1 MTSTESPTTVDEQ
14 AASQHTGR
22 LGAFTGNFIPGLCFE
37 SGHCIWLL
45 EFTSTPTRF
54 DSYTELWIIT
64 PDGKRILYTDPEAA
78 TEEVLK
84 YHDFDRTNGASITC
98 DTSHSQISVTMEAT
112 DGTSLELT
120 ASASQTFGT
129 RVLNTVIALTPAVIL
144 QSRMG
149 TTISTLSLNL
159 LLDANGL
166 KVAGRTET
174 DRRYRLDAERI
185 QQITDA
191 SVTLDGS
198 DLGALDSPTRPIEFG
213 DAKTTADALYVPG
226 TLNLEQ
232 FRAEN

>member
-1 MTSTESPTTVDEQ
+1 MRSLATLF
-14 AASQHTGR
+14 R
-22 LGAFTGNFIPGLCFE
+22 LCFE

-45 EFTSTPTRF
+45 EFPSTPTRF

-64 PDGKRILYTDPEAA
+64 PDGKRILYTDPKAA

-84 YHDFDRTNGASITC
+84 YHDFDQTNSASITC

-166 KVAGRTET
+166 IVAGRTET

-185 QQITDA
+185 QRITDA
-191 SVTLDGS
+191 SATLDGS
-198 DLGALDSPTRPIEFG
+198 ELGALDSPTRPIEFG

-232 FRAEN
+232 FRPEN

>member
-1 MTSTESPTTVDEQ
+1 MASAESSTTGDEQ
-14 AASQHTGR
+14 ATAQHTGT
-22 LGAFTGNFIPGLCFE
+22 LGAFTGNFVPGLCFE

-84 YHDFDRTNGASITC
+84 YHDFGRTNGASITC
-98 DTSHSQISVTMEAT
+98 DTSRGQIGVTMEAT

-120 ASASQTFGT
+120 ASASQTLET
-129 RVLNTVIALTPAVIL
+129 RVLNGVIALTPAVVL
-144 QSRMG
+144 QSSVG
-149 TTISTLSLNL
+149 TAISTLSLNL

-174 DRRYRLDAERI
+174 DRRYRLDAERMR
-185 QQITDA
+185 QITDA
-191 SVTLDGS
+191 SATLDGR
-198 DLGALDSPTRPIEFG
+198 DLGTISPPDRLIEFG

-226 TLNLEQ
+226 TLHLE
-232 FRAEN
+232 RVSKGS

>member
-1 MTSTESPTTVDEQ
+1 MDEQ
-14 AASQHTGR
+14 AASQRTGR

-54 DSYTELWIIT
+54 DSYTELWLIS
-64 PDGKRILYTDPEAA
+64 PDGKRVLYTDPEAA

-98 DTSHSQISVTMEAT
+98 DTSHSKISVTMEAT
-112 DGTSLELT
+112 DGPSLELT

-129 RVLNTVIALTPAVIL
+129 RVLNTVILR
-144 QSRMG
+144 SGMG

-191 SVTLDGS
+191 SATLDER
-198 DLGALDSPTRPIEFG
+198 DLGALGSPTRPIEFG

-232 FRAEN
+232 FKAEN